1 MASNGAPITADT
13 FHHLLHGCISDKESG
28 FRHAV
33 LAWRKLL
40 EVKRVKPNL
49 TTVNLLLRATRGWLS
64 DSITYTVVQF
74 PLSILLSDCNI
85 GDSDLTYDVMLACM
99 SPIEA
104 QKHRTKLLESPV
116 HNALESG
123 GAKDKGSA
131 DQANSRVGALE
142 LVNRGEKDRLETY
155 KNHTVTF

>member
-1 MASNGAPITADT
+1 M
-13 FHHLLHGCISDKESG
+13 
-28 FRHAV
+28 
-33 LAWRKLL
+33 
-40 EVKRVKPNL
+40 
-49 TTVNLLLRATRGWLS
+49 
-64 DSITYTVVQF
+64 VQF

-123 GAKDKGSA
+123 AKDKGTA
-131 DQANSRVGALE
+131 DLANSRVGALE
-142 LVNRGEKDRLETY
+142 LVNRGERDLAF
-155 KNHTVTF
+155 N